1 VSAHSRAQAPKP
13 ERIVRKMA
21 RIEDAF
27 TAFNFEGRVA
37 VVVGAGPGLGAT
49 LGRRFAA
56 AGASVALVARSA
68 RSLDAA
74 GAAARS
80 AGGDVL
86 TIAADVSSPADAER
100 MANEILGRF
109 GRADVLVNAAFP
121 VTAKRHLLD
130 MDGPALEDWR
140 RAVEVGGYGTLLA
153 CRFLAPD
160 MVARGSGAIVNITSM
175 SSRIGFAGRSEYS
188 AGKAQA
194 HKIAHALA
202 DEFGPHGVRVN
213 CVAPGHIWSDQ
224 IEHWYRSQAQA
235 RGTDLETVL
244 AEYTKEIALRRIV
257 TEDEVANAV
266 LFLASDLA
274 SGITGAVLDVN
285 AGHLF
290 TP

>member
-1 VSAHSRAQAPKP
+1 
-13 ERIVRKMA
+13 MA
-21 RIEDAF
+21 RAEDALRF
-27 TAFNFEGRVA
+27 DDRVA
-37 VVVGAGPGLGAT
+37 VVVGAGAGLGAT

-68 RSLDAA
+68 GSLEAS
-74 GAAARS
+74 GAAARG
-80 AGGDVL
+80 AGGGVL
-86 TIAADVSSPADAER
+86 TVAADVSLPADAER
-100 MANEILGRF
+100 TAGEVLRRF
-109 GRADVLVNAAFP
+109 GRIDVLVNAAFP
-121 VTAKRHLLD
+121 LTAKRNLLD

-153 CRFLAPD
+153 CRFVAPD
-160 MVARGSGAIVNITSM
+160 MVARGSGAIVNVTSM

-188 AGKAQA
+188 AGKATA
-194 HKIAHALA
+194 HKIAHTLA
-202 DEFGPHGVRVN
+202 DELGPRGVRVN

-224 IEHWYRSQAQA
+224 LERWYRSLAA
-235 RGTDLETVL
+235 ERGVDLETVV
-244 AEYTKEIALRRIV
+244 AERTQEMALRRIV